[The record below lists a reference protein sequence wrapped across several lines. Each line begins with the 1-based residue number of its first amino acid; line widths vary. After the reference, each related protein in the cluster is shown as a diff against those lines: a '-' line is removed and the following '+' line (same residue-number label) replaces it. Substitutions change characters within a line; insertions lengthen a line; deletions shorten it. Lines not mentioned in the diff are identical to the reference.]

1 MGNTNCIA
9 SGGTPHR
16 ADITIANNTKYELV
30 LDMDEGCG
38 RECEHKGWQ
47 ILEGKIVEGH
57 EPPQQIAPYS
67 NGRFSVSGREGTY
80 YTDMG
85 TPIRTLIVL

>member
-1 MGNTNCIA
+1 MGNTNCVA

-16 ADITIANNTKYELV
+16 ADITITNNTKYELV

-67 NGRFSVSGREGTY
+67 NGRFSVSGREGT
-80 YTDMG
+80 
-85 TPIRTLIVL
+85 LIKSRSKDKLEV